1 METKEVTGVKEFW
14 EVTRWTNKKVTDWVN
29 SNFDCDCREAVFAAL
44 LWIGDTFDMN
54 EELGIETERIGG

>member
-1 METKEVTGVKEFW
+1 
-14 EVTRWTNKKVTDWVN
+14 VN